1 MDLQTELNA
10 YVTAKTAPYAAIKN
24 AAFPGESTE
33 EIVLRLDPSEAVE
46 SRYLDG
52 TIAGAQIFSLIARSK
67 VQATA
72 RNYLE
77 AARLAL
83 DLSAMQQLTGALF
96 GKIEAVSVPVFVSKS
111 DGGIYE
117 FSASFEI
124 EYFTTK

>member
-1 MDLQTELNA
+1 MDLQTELNSFI
-10 YVTAKTAPYAAIKN
+10 TAKTTPYAAIKN
-24 AAFPGESTE
+24 SAFPGESAE
-33 EIVLRLDPSEAVE
+33 EVVLRLDPSEAVE

-52 TIAGAQIFSLIARSK
+52 TIAGNQLFSIIARSK
-67 VQATA
+67 SQATA

-77 AARLAL
+77 AARFAL

-96 GKIEAVSVPVFVSKS
+96 GKIEAASVPVFVSKS

-124 EYFTTK
+124 EYFTSK